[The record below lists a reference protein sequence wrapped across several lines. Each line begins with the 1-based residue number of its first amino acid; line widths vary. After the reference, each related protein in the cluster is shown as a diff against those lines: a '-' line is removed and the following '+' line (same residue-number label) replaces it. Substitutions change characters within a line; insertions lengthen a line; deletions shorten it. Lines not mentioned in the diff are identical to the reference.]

1 MVTKNILTMSLVLL
15 CLLTLPGR
23 APATGPVA
31 VFLSDS
37 EEAYLKPV
45 ATFRESME
53 LPVAIYNLGGD
64 IHKAPAVMEQIL
76 ASQPPLI
83 FALGAKA
90 AFIAKTWT
98 KDHPHIPV
106 IFAMVL
112 NWQKYQLTAGQENI
126 AGIASDVAPGTQF
139 LNMTLFS
146 PISRKVGVIY
156 SETHSVEIINQARE
170 AADLLGLE
178 LVAQPINHPREFRRT
193 YKKMSD
199 QIDSFWVLT
208 DPVVYTLD
216 NIGWLEKNCLKDQLV
231 CIGQSE
237 NVAKLGI
244 LLAVDPD
251 IPNLGNQAASLAKN
265 ILFRNEEIR
274 KIGVMPPLGTRIYL
288 NTKTAQKLGLTIGQA
303 AMGMVNEIID
313 N

>member
-1 MVTKNILTMSLVLL
+1 MKTKSIMLLGFVLCC
-15 CLLTLPGR
+15 CLALPGR
-23 APATGPVA
+23 APATGPIA

-37 EEAYLKPV
+37 EEAYRKPV
-45 ATFRESME
+45 AAFQESMDI
-53 LPVAIYNLGGD
+53 PITIYNLEGD
-64 IHKAPAVMEQIL
+64 IHKAPAVMERML

-98 KDHPHIPV
+98 KDHQHIPV
-106 IFAMVL
+106 LFAMVL
-112 NWQKYQLTAGQENI
+112 NWQKYHLTAGQDNI

-139 LNMTLFS
+139 LNMTVFS
-146 PISRKVGVIY
+146 PTSRKVGVIY
-156 SETHSVEIINQARE
+156 SETHSVEIIAQARQ
-170 AADLLGLE
+170 AADLLGIE
-178 LVAQPINHPREFRRT
+178 LVAQPISHPREFRRA
-193 YKKMSD
+193 YKKMVD

-216 NIGWLEKNCLKDQLV
+216 NIAWLEKSCLKDQLV

-265 ILFRNEEIR
+265 ILFRHEQISD
-274 KIGVMPPLGTRIYL
+274 IGVMPPLGTRIYL
-288 NTKTAQKLGLTIGQA
+288 NTKTAQKLGLIIGQP
-303 AMGMVNEIID
+303 AMGMVNELID